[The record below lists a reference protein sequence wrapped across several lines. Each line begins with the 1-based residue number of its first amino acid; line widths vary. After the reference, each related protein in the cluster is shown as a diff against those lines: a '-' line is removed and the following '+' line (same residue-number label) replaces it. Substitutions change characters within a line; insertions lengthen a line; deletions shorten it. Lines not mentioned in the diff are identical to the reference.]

1 MKHLEKLMGRRKFL
15 KKGIIGGLMVATFPL
30 LNPFQSAADQSKS
43 IHPNHDYSQN
53 ESHRKLLKIVKTY
66 GGEFGDTRGGL

>member
-1 MKHLEKLMGRRKFL
+1 MEHFEKLTGRRKFL
-15 KKGIIGGLMVATFPL
+15 EKGIMGGVMIATFPL
-30 LNPFQSAADQSKS
+30 CNPFHSTATQSKS
-43 IHPNHDYSQN
+43 ISPSHDYSQD

>member
-15 KKGIIGGLMVATFPL
+15 EKGIMGGVIIATFPL
-30 LNPFQSAADQSKS
+30 LNPFHSTVTQSKS
-43 IHPNHDYSQN
+43 TSPIHDCSQD

-66 GGEFGDTRGGL
+66 GGEFGNTRGGL

>member
-1 MKHLEKLMGRRKFL
+1 MKRLEKLMGRRKFL
-15 KKGIIGGLMVATFPL
+15 EKGIMGGVIIATFPL
-30 LNPFQSAADQSKS
+30 LNPFHSTVTQSKS
-43 IHPNHDYSQN
+43 ISPIHDYSQN